1 MRYSTKHGVIGI
13 SDQVLASAAGAAAVS
28 CFGVRGMAGRSA
40 LDGLVHLLR
49 GDKRPLGVTVCREGD
64 RVGLELRVALDS
76 GVNIRTTCANL
87 QHQVRYRVQQECGVE
102 VGRINIIVET
112 VKA

>member
-1 MRYSTKHGVIGI
+1 MEYRKLPHGTEQISVIG
-13 SDQVLASAAGAAAVS
+13 
-28 CFGVRGMAGRSA
+28 
-40 LDGLVHLLR
+40 
-49 GDKRPLGVTVCREGD
+49 LGTSVVGEHSVQNVVETVTF
-64 RVGLELRVALDS
+64 ALDS

-102 VGRINIIVET
+102 VGRIDIIVET

>member
-1 MRYSTKHGVIGI
+1 MASSASPTRCWPLRRAPPRSRALGYGAWRAARPWTDWCI
-13 SDQVLASAAGAAAVS
+13 SS
-28 CFGVRGMAGRSA
+28 
-40 LDGLVHLLR
+40 

-102 VGRINIIVET
+102 VGRIDIIVET

>member
-1 MRYSTKHGVIGI
+1 MAFFLSA
-13 SDQVLASAAGAAAVS
+13 LAAGAAAVS

-102 VGRINIIVET
+102 VGRIDIIVET